1 MSYTSLSSY
10 QVALAALL
18 PKRGTG
24 ATAEALA
31 NASTFPIALVQ
42 SELAA
47 MAAAGLVTLDAETG
61 EYRNAGDPHE

>member
-1 MSYTSLSSY
+1 VSYTRLSSY

-31 NASTFPIALVQ
+31 AASTLPIALVR
-42 SELAA
+42 SGLDA
-47 MAAAGLVTLDAETG
+47 MAAAGLVTFDAESG
-61 EYRNAGDPHE
+61 EYRNAGDPDA